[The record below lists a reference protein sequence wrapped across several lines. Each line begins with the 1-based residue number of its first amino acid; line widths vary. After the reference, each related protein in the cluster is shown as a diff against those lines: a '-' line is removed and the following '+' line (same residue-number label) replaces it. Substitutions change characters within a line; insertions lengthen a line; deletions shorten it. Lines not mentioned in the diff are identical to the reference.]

1 MTFTPQGG
9 VSLTAA
15 FDGFPNI
22 LIPGAQRSA
31 HHVPDFQ
38 AFQSGF
44 LPPGWALAK
53 GRDRGRDGA
62 KAHAPGGMNGGLS

>member
-22 LIPGAQRSA
+22 LIPGAQKSV
-31 HHVPDFQ
+31 HHVLDFQ
-38 AFQSGF
+38 ALQSRF
-44 LPPGWALAK
+44 LLPGWSLAK
-53 GRDRGRDGA
+53 GRNRGRDGA
-62 KAHAPGGMNGGLS
+62 KAHTPGGMNGGLS